1 MARLLT
7 LLLSAML
14 GASACAAA
22 PLPPLRPLDD
32 GELSAV
38 VGGDGLNF
46 AAHIVLNDPTLV
58 GAVTDSRLSIGF
70 KGNGQSSFIV
80 LKNVR
85 GTVDMFSVSL
95 STVQMPDGSEAVAI
109 GLPGYVKYSNFG
121 FESLSVQS
129 DPLAPVTSSMGS
141 LNINGTLS
149 IQGQVRMWAH

>member
-7 LLLSAML
+7 LLLAALL
-14 GASACAAA
+14 GAPAWAT
-22 PLPPLRPLDD
+22 PPLQPLDD
-32 GELSAV
+32 GELSGV

-46 AAHIVLNDPTLV
+46 AAHIVINDPSLV

-70 KGNGQSSFIV
+70 NGNGQSSYIV

-85 GTVDMFSVSL
+85 GTIDMFSVSL
-95 STVQMPDGSEAVAI
+95 STVQMPDGSDAVAI

-129 DPLAPVTSSMGS
+129 DPLAPVTNSMGS

>member
-1 MARLLT
+1 MRALPT
-7 LLLSAML
+7 LLFLAVLSAP
-14 GASACAAA
+14 ARAA
-22 PLPPLRPLDD
+22 PPLQPLDD

-70 KGNGQSSFIV
+70 NGNGQSSYIV

-95 STVQMPDGSEAVAI
+95 STVQMPDGGEAVAI
-109 GLPGYVKYSNFG
+109 GLPGYVKYTNFG
-121 FESLSVQS
+121 FESLSVQT
-129 DPLAPVTSSMGS
+129 DPLAPVTGSMGS
-141 LNINGTLS
+141 LNINGTLA

>member
-1 MARLLT
+1 MRASAFAFLLAAI
-7 LLLSAML
+7 LS
-14 GASACAAA
+14 ASACAA
-22 PLPPLRPLDD
+22 PPLRPLDD
-32 GELSAV
+32 GELASV

-70 KGNGQSSFIV
+70 NGNGQSSYIV

-95 STVQMPDGSEAVAI
+95 GTVQMPDGSEAVAI
-109 GLPGYVKYSNFG
+109 GLPGYVKYTNFG

-129 DPLAPVTSSMGS
+129 DPLAPVNNSMGS
-141 LNINGTLS
+141 LNINGTLA